1 MRLIYVLLVTVL
13 FTTSCHD
20 ENIETTL
27 IRINH
32 YKQTV
37 VGISPTLA
45 LLVQEGEMIG
55 TNDWQYH
62 YSEISGFE
70 YEWGYIYDLK
80 IHKRTIEN
88 PPADASSIEY
98 ILEEVISKNAV
109 EETETFE
116 IRLKSLEQGIILS
129 VLTGDVNS
137 GFEIFTDQEI
147 ICSNLCQEM
156 TSYIEMEDE
165 LTGVFTHESGKIRLT
180 QLILK

>member
-1 MRLIYVLLVTVL
+1 MRLIYVLLVAVL
-13 FTTSCHD
+13 FITSCHD
-20 ENIETTL
+20 ENIETTH

-32 YKQTV
+32 YKQTA

-88 PPADASSIEY
+88 PPADASSIEF
-98 ILEEVISKNAV
+98 ILEEVISKNPV

-116 IRLKSLEQGIILS
+116 IRLKSLEKGIIPS

-147 ICSNLCQEM
+147 NCSNLCQEM